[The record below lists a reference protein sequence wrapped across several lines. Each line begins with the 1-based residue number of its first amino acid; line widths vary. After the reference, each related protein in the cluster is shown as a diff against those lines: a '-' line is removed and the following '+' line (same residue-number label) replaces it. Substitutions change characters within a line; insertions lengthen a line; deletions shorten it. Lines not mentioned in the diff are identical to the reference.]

1 MENLPVLAPQQK
13 LPTGGRT
20 VLRSFMMSVFVISL
34 QVPRKGQLCLCQFLF
49 DFFVEGK
56 KVTNNLTKPKTFLMS
71 YLKVIFIYFLILYAD
86 FNHLKQRKTLKSL
99 VCIFSDR
106 SKDTSHFELF

>member
-71 YLKVIFIYFLILYAD
+71 YLKVIFI
-86 FNHLKQRKTLKSL
+86 RKTLKSL

>member
-20 VLRSFMMSVFVISL
+20 VLRSFMMSVVRDQPPGPSE
-34 QVPRKGQLCLCQFLF
+34 GTALCRFLF
-49 DFFVEGK
+49 DFFFVEGK

-71 YLKVIFIYFLILYAD
+71 YLKVIFIYF
-86 FNHLKQRKTLKSL
+86 FNSL
-99 VCIFSDR
+99 C
-106 SKDTSHFELF
+106 